1 VVSPQRLPMIAAG
14 LCGTAMVVGCVVA
27 AVAAFNLSNTN
38 NAPASS
44 IEEQPAEA
52 LSAVAQMTAIAEG
65 SLQESSQPEALASRN
80 ASDRSVSGQCG
91 ARRA

>member
-1 VVSPQRLPMIAAG
+1 
-14 LCGTAMVVGCVVA
+14 MVVGCVVA

-44 IEEQPAEA
+44 IDEQPAEA

-65 SLQESSQPEALASRN
+65 SL
-80 ASDRSVSGQCG
+80 
-91 ARRA
+91 

>member
-1 VVSPQRLPMIAAG
+1 MIAAG

-44 IEEQPAEA
+44 IDEQPAEA
-52 LSAVAQMTAIAEG
+52 VTAVAQMTAIAEG
-65 SLQESSQPEALASRN
+65 SLQESSQPEARLGEIAAASRLRN
-80 ASDRSVSGQCG
+80 AAHADRGGECG
-91 ARRA
+91 